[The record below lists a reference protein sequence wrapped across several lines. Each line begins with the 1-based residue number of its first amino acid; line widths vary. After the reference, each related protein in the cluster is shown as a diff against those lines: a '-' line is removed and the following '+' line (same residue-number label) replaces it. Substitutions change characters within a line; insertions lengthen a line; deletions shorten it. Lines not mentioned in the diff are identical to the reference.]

1 MQQKLLPAIA
11 RLRKAG
17 GSILAHAH
25 AMAVSPCN
33 KAPRLCRSG
42 IRKHKVRGIQPIAVL
57 IKPASLYHRPANGD
71 AQAIARLGIIDRI
84 GQPTGGIVSTG
95 GDAQLIFDIV
105 FHAGQADRIRFILP
119 SRTKGILIWAGYV
132 DQVGLSGPSHILCR
146 IGLRRAGRT
155 IHRTCRRSVVGHDIR
170 FYSTDRI
177 FYRLAD
183 TASRR

>member
-1 MQQKLLPAIA
+1 MYSQSLEHRTGIIVQQKLLPAIA

-95 GDAQLIFDIV
+95 GDASLFSILSFMRDRLIV
-105 FHAGQADRIRFILP
+105 FVLSCQAAPKAFSYGLDTLIR
-119 SRTKGILIWAGYV
+119 
-132 DQVGLSGPSHILCR
+132 
-146 IGLRRAGRT
+146 
-155 IHRTCRRSVVGHDIR
+155 
-170 FYSTDRI
+170 
-177 FYRLAD
+177 
-183 TASRR
+183 